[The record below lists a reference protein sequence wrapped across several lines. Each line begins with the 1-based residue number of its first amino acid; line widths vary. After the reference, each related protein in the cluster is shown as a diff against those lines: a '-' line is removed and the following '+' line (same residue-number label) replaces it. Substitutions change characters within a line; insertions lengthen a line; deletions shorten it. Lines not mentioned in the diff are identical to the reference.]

1 MNGCKVKLT
10 YNFAQGGLG
19 FDPKIMRKAISLRRV
34 DTEKRQE
41 ESDLLDIYMHALEGA
56 ADNVSPQETTKAT
69 LEVVGE

>member
-1 MNGCKVKLT
+1 
-10 YNFAQGGLG
+10 
-19 FDPKIMRKAISLRRV
+19 MRKAISLRRV